1 MLTSSTQ
8 FVLNYFQLLWNY
20 TNLMIEW
27 MNNRIN
33 SINSLSLDF
42 IVFLSQSGF
51 SMEGLGL
58 RARRSWCD
66 IVGWNGDGM
75 AIETWKL
82 LQLQVGGL
90 SQCLFNLEEKSFP
103 ADRLQ
108 LVSQECDSYLYIGW
122 WTRLVSV
129 GVVQTLL
136 SLLDIVFIMISPLQ
150 YTLYSIQYTLI
161 RTL

>member
-1 MLTSSTQ
+1 MELYQ
-8 FVLNYFQLLWNY
+8 
-20 TNLMIEW
+20 LMIEW

-42 IVFLSQSGF
+42 IHCVPESVRFLNGGSRSESQEKLMWYCW
-51 SMEGLGL
+51 ME
-58 RARRSWCD
+58 WW
-66 IVGWNGDGM
+66 WNGY
-75 AIETWKL
+75 WKL

-90 SQCLFNLEEKSFP
+90 SQCLFNFEEKSFP